1 MNILDMLKDQLGG
14 QIAGQLGG
22 VLGEPEEKTKG
33 AMDGM
38 LGSILGGILGKSST
52 SEGAEEL
59 SKQLD
64 EHDGGLLDSIGDI
77 FGGGGKHE
85 EVAQSGGGILG
96 SLLGDKLGGIG
107 DLLSGASGMKSGSV
121 LKMLGMLAPLV
132 MGFLGKMKKSQGLD
146 AGGFASMLMSQKDN
160 IGAVMPEGMSDA
172 LGLKQGLF
180 SQATGAVG
188 DAANAA
194 KGVAGAAVGAA
205 GDAAGAAAGAVGDA
219 AGAVTGAAG
228 AAAGA
233 VGDAAAE
240 GAKAGG
246 NLLKMLLP
254 LIIVGVL
261 GYLGYNYVNSGDQ
274 DAEDPKTTQ
283 PNTPQPRP
291 ANIAPAMGGGGG
303 GGARPVRRSGFA
315 LPNLDDVPELKET
328 GGKFTKLFDGAFAAL
343 DGITDEESAKDA
355 ATKIEEVTGQLDGL
369 NEGFT
374 ALPEKGKTVLLDNIA
389 NRVVPGLTRLFDKAK
404 ELPGVADILQPVV
417 EALMAKIKGIGA

>member
-180 SQATGAVG
+180 HR
-188 DAANAA
+188 
-194 KGVAGAAVGAA
+194 
-205 GDAAGAAAGAVGDA
+205 
-219 AGAVTGAAG
+219 
-228 AAAGA
+228 
-233 VGDAAAE
+233 
-240 GAKAGG
+240 
-246 NLLKMLLP
+246 LLVP
-254 LIIVGVL
+254 LV
-261 GYLGYNYVNSGDQ
+261 
-274 DAEDPKTTQ
+274 
-283 PNTPQPRP
+283 
-291 ANIAPAMGGGGG
+291 
-303 GGARPVRRSGFA
+303 
-315 LPNLDDVPELKET
+315 
-328 GGKFTKLFDGAFAAL
+328 
-343 DGITDEESAKDA
+343 
-355 ATKIEEVTGQLDGL
+355 
-369 NEGFT
+369 
-374 ALPEKGKTVLLDNIA
+374 
-389 NRVVPGLTRLFDKAK
+389 TRLMRQRVWLVQRLEPLVMRRARLL
-404 ELPGVADILQPVV
+404 EL
-417 EALMAKIKGIGA
+417 

>member
-1 MNILDMLKDQLGG
+1 VNILDMLKDQLGG

-22 VLGEPEEKTKG
+22 LVGEPEEKTKG

-64 EHDGGLLDSIGDI
+64 DHDGGLLDSIGDI
-77 FGGGGKHE
+77 FGGGDKQE

-107 DLLSGASGMKSGSV
+107 DLLSGSSGMKSGSV

-160 IGAVMPEGMSDA
+160 IGAAMPDGMSDA

-180 SQATGAVG
+180 AQATGAVG

-194 KGVAGAAVGAA
+194 KGAAGAAVGAA
-205 GDAAGAAAGAVGDA
+205 GDA

-240 GAKAGG
+240 GVQAGG

-254 LIIVGVL
+254 LIVVGVL
-261 GYLGYNYVNSGDQ
+261 GYMGYNYIFSGTEADESNTIQ
-274 DAEDPKTTQ
+274 QKPAGGVQ
-283 PNTPQPRP
+283 PTM
-291 ANIAPAMGGGGG
+291 MGGTGSDGGG
-303 GGARPVRRSGFA
+303 QSQQASFA
-315 LPNLDDVPELKET
+315 LPDMDDLPELKET
-328 GGKFTKLFDGAFAAL
+328 GGKFTQLFDGAFNAL
-343 DGITDEESAKDA
+343 DGVTDAETAKSA
-355 ATKIEEVTGQLDGL
+355 ATKLEEITNQMDGL

-374 ALPEKGKTVLLDNIA
+374 SLPEKARTVLLANITDQVLPA
-389 NRVVPGLTRLFDKAK
+389 LTKVIDRVK
-404 ELPGVADILQPVV
+404 ELPGVADILQPAID
-417 EALMAKIKGIGA
+417 ALMAKINSFSA